1 MPDRRCCACIFP
13 RRSVRCLPGSA
24 RTAVG
29 GRRDGCPGPSNSP
42 SSVHRQRT
50 SSRRSAPSIPTGHK
64 KVFPIPGGHKKS
76 VLFQGRFPAVWTGL
90 EPATPC
96 VTGRYSNQLNYHT
109 VLFADANIGI
119 FPGTANIRAI
129 ISQLFSHFLPGR
141 PGQNNRCGLSP
152 LRHEPIPE
160 YTAAPPPA
168 SKARFHHTSG
178 TPFPTGK
185 HKKSVLFQ
193 GRFPAVWTG
202 LEPATPCVTG
212 RYSNQLNYHTVL
224 ICECKSTNFFRFSK
238 LFTIFSADDLLPQL
252 SSAVLELPHLSGT
265 AGAPLSATSRNCN
278 TGALP
283 PKTRPP
289 AMRRPSKPSSDIPP
303 VERHGTHTHLSDS
316 AHYAGATRGH

>member
-1 MPDRRCCACIFP
+1 MPNRRCCACIFP

-50 SSRRSAPSIPTGHK
+50 GSRRSAPSIPTGHK

-152 LRHEPIPE
+152 PFAINRFPNTRPRRPLLRRPGS
-160 YTAAPPPA
+160 TTPPA
-168 SKARFHHTSG
+168 RHSRQANTKKASFFKDAFLRY
-178 TPFPTGK
+178 
-185 HKKSVLFQ
+185 
-193 GRFPAVWTG
+193 GRDFN
-202 LEPATPCVTG
+202 LH
-212 RYSNQLNYHTVL
+212 NQE
-224 ICECKSTNFFRFSK
+224 IS
-238 LFTIFSADDLLPQL
+238 
-252 SSAVLELPHLSGT
+252 
-265 AGAPLSATSRNCN
+265 
-278 TGALP
+278 
-283 PKTRPP
+283 
-289 AMRRPSKPSSDIPP
+289 
-303 VERHGTHTHLSDS
+303 
-316 AHYAGATRGH
+316 

>member
-50 SSRRSAPSIPTGHK
+50 GSRRSAPSIPTGHK

-109 VLFADANIGI
+109 VLFANANIGI

-152 LRHEPIPE
+152 PTRYLRVRIHGRAAPCFEGQVPPHLRHAI
-160 YTAAPPPA
+160 
-168 SKARFHHTSG
+168 
-178 TPFPTGK
+178 PTGK

-202 LEPATPCVTG
+202 L
-212 RYSNQLNYHTVL
+212 
-224 ICECKSTNFFRFSK
+224 
-238 LFTIFSADDLLPQL
+238 
-252 SSAVLELPHLSGT
+252 
-265 AGAPLSATSRNCN
+265 
-278 TGALP
+278 
-283 PKTRPP
+283 
-289 AMRRPSKPSSDIPP
+289 
-303 VERHGTHTHLSDS
+303 
-316 AHYAGATRGH
+316 